1 MFPYCFLFRFIIS
14 PDDAGQLPKLVILF
28 TVQEILQLKIEE
40 IYCKTPML
48 NFFIFIKSDPGGMAK
63 MLQIFKYLMNNY
75 LILHTHIE
83 NEEWIPFTFDLK

>member
-1 MFPYCFLFRFIIS
+1 
-14 PDDAGQLPKLVILF
+14 
-28 TVQEILQLKIEE
+28 
-40 IYCKTPML
+40 ML